1 MFKSTDGGQNWKALN
16 NLQQQANVVNDL
28 AATDSAVYAA
38 TGTGVLKSTDGGET
52 WTPVNNGLPG
62 KDIRSIGVDRASGS
76 VLYVGTFG
84 AGVFKTTN
92 GGEKW
97 ELAGSF

>member
-1 MFKSTDGGQNWKALN
+1 
-16 NLQQQANVVNDL
+16 VNDL
-28 AATDSAVYAA
+28 AATDTAVYAA

-52 WTPVNNGLPG
+52 WTTMNNGLQS
-62 KDIRSIGVDRASGS
+62 KDIRSIGADRAHDSI
-76 VLYVGTFG
+76 LYVGTFG

-97 ELAGSF
+97 EPVGSL